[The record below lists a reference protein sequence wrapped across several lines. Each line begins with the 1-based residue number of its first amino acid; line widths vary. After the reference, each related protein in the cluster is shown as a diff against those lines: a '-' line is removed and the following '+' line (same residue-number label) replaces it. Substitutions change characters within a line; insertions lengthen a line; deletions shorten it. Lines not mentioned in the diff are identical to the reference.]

1 MSHLEARQEKDLN
14 GIRERMITQADA
26 VAVAVENAVRSVQTN
41 DRRLAYDTVL
51 ADHPINRLTREIDK
65 LCHRFIAVHLPSAG
79 PLRLLSSVIRANVEL
94 ERIGDYAVTVARETA
109 QMSAP
114 PEGIMARELDRVA
127 GETLLMLRQS
137 VKAFKEL
144 NAELARGTVGIA
156 DQLQLHMDMVYA
168 ELRAN
173 TDKDKIKDSLAI
185 FVVFTQLKRVADQA
199 KNLCEHTIFAQTG
212 EQKPP
217 KVYRILFVDRDNSR
231 LGPMAQAIAAH
242 AFTNSGRYRTAGLA
256 PAVALDGQLTQFL
269 EGRGID
275 TAALKP
281 GALADITLAEL
292 SEQQVLVCLECS
304 MQDLTR
310 DLPFHTSMLEWQLE
324 PAADMETLY
333 RDLAG
338 RISDL
343 MELLRGPGAD

>member
-79 PLRLLSSVIRANVEL
+79 PLRL
-94 ERIGDYAVTVARETA
+94 TVARETA

-212 EQKPP
+212 EQKAP

>member
-14 GIRERMITQADA
+14 EIRERMIAQADA
-26 VAVAVENAVRSVQTN
+26 VAVAVDNAVRSVQTN
-41 DRRLAYDTVL
+41 DRRLAYDAVL
-51 ADHPINRLTREIDK
+51 ADHPINRMTREIER

-94 ERIGDYAVTVARETA
+94 ERIGDYAVTISRETA

-144 NAELARGTVGIA
+144 NADLARGTVGIA
-156 DQLQLHMDMVYA
+156 DQLEHNMDTVYA
-168 ELRAN
+168 ELMAN
-173 TDKDKIKDSLAI
+173 TDKEKIKDSLAM

-212 EQKPP
+212 EQKPS
-217 KVYRILFVDRDNSR
+217 KVYRVMFVDRDNSR
-231 LGPMAQAIAAH
+231 LGPMAQAIATH
-242 AFTNSGRYRTAGLA
+242 VFPNSGRYRTAGLA
-256 PAVALDGQLTQFL
+256 PAAALDEQLTAFL

-275 TAALKP
+275 TAQLKP
-281 GALADITLAEL
+281 GAMTDVTLSEL
-292 SEQQVLVCLECS
+292 SDQQVLVCLECGIE
-304 MQDLTR
+304 DLGR
-310 DLPFHTSMLEWQLE
+310 ELPFHTSLLEWKLE
-324 PAADMETLY
+324 PTADMDNLY

-343 MELLRGPGAD
+343 MELLRGEGAD

>member
-212 EQKPP
+212 EQKAP

-242 AFTNSGRYRTAGLA
+242 ACTNSGRCARGRIGRAVDSVSGRPGHRYRGAEARRPGRHHPCGVVRAAGAGLSGVQYA
-256 PAVALDGQLTQFL
+256 GSDPGPAFSYVDAGVAARTGGRHGNAVSRSGRPHQRFDG
-269 EGRGID
+269 
-275 TAALKP
+275 TAARP
-281 GALADITLAEL
+281 GSGLI
-292 SEQQVLVCLECS
+292 
-304 MQDLTR
+304 
-310 DLPFHTSMLEWQLE
+310 
-324 PAADMETLY
+324 
-333 RDLAG
+333 
-338 RISDL
+338 
-343 MELLRGPGAD
+343 